1 MMVRP
6 WTQRIEA
13 RWRPEISFFEHRY
26 EILRHLEAAKLLSAF
41 RMLPSERISVRLG
54 DAKHELLF
62 GPDRIVLTLRAVD
75 ADTERLDVAAGLV
88 IDAIKPRRSL
98 RPQIDLQYL
107 IPLDV
112 AYAEARTTGLRRL
125 VGDEPVGNGA
135 LVDWALTTDGV
146 LENPAVRFNVEI
158 GVVERDEIP
167 PRLTRRV
174 GRFDA
179 RAGELA
185 DESFW
190 DDDTTLPAVA
200 FFADGVWLPEERLP
214 EGDTHAGLRRAW
226 RTGVDE
232 MARIVLELHDR
243 VILGR
248 DGSP

>member
-1 MMVRP
+1 VLGAVSAPGARGDITRVPAMMVRP

-146 LENPAVRFNVEI
+146 LENPAVRFNVRSLRGSPVGSGDLMRVRGNWRTNRSGTTTRRFPPLRSSRMACGCPRSAYQRATRTRVF
-158 GVVERDEIP
+158 GVPGGRG
-167 PRLTRRV
+167 LTR
-174 GRFDA
+174 
-179 RAGELA
+179 
-185 DESFW
+185 W
-190 DDDTTLPAVA
+190 
-200 FFADGVWLPEERLP
+200 PE
-214 EGDTHAGLRRAW
+214 
-226 RTGVDE
+226 
-232 MARIVLELHDR
+232 
-243 VILGR
+243 
-248 DGSP
+248 